1 MKSVPSSRPKQRHL
15 IYENP
20 RLYDLAFSF
29 RDIAGECDGLLSLAR
44 EHGMKKPD
52 SVVEIAC
59 GPAHH
64 LREFARRGFESIGVD
79 ISPDMLG
86 YAKSLCKDDG
96 VGVRLLR
103 ADMRRFRLPRRVDI
117 AICLFDSFTHCTSD
131 ADGIAALRATARGLR
146 RGGLLILELTHPADY
161 FDEGHTRTLGKWV
174 ERHPDVVV
182 RARYDTSGRD
192 AVDETYVAT
201 MTIDAKYRDGRPSKR
216 IISRQLHRMW
226 LRSSISNIV
235 ARGGDFEAV
244 GWYGDLST
252 RVPLSMSLDAW
263 RMVAVLRRRSGT

>member
-1 MKSVPSSRPKQRHL
+1 VPSSRPEQRHL

-29 RDIAGECDGLLSLAR
+29 RDIAGECDGVLALAR
-44 EHGMKKPD
+44 AHGIARVG

-59 GPAHH
+59 GPGHH
-64 LREFARRGFESIGVD
+64 LREFARRGLECVGVD

-86 YAKSLCKDDG
+86 YAKVLCKADG
-96 VGVRLLR
+96 VSARLLR
-103 ADMRRFRLPRRVDI
+103 ADMRRFRLTRRVDV
-117 AICLFDSFTHCTSD
+117 ALCLFDSFTHCTSD
-131 ADGIAALRATARGLR
+131 ADGVAALRAAARALR
-146 RGGLLILELTHPADY
+146 PHGLLILELTHPADY
-161 FDEGHTRTLGKWV
+161 FDEGHSRTLGRWV

-182 RARYDTSGRD
+182 RARYDTSERD

-201 MTIDAKYRDGRPSKR
+201 MTIDAAYRDGRAPKR
-216 IISRQLHRMW
+216 IVSRQLHRMW
-226 LRSSISNIV
+226 LRGSISNIV
-235 ARGGDFEAV
+235 ARNGDFDVV

-263 RMVAVLRRRSGT
+263 RMVVILKRRSG

>member
-1 MKSVPSSRPKQRHL
+1 VPSSRPEQRHL

-29 RDIAGECDGLLSLAR
+29 RDIARECDGVLDIAR
-44 EHGMKKPD
+44 EHGIARAR

-59 GPAHH
+59 GPGHH
-64 LREFARRGFESIGVD
+64 LREFARRGLDSIGVD

-96 VGVRLLR
+96 VTARLQR
-103 ADMRRFRLPRRVDI
+103 ADMRRFRLPRRVDL
-117 AICLFDSFTHCTSD
+117 ALCLFDSFTHCTSD
-131 ADGIAALRATARGLR
+131 ADGIDALRATARALR
-146 RGGLLILELTHPADY
+146 PGGLMILELTHPADY
-161 FDEGHTRTLGKWV
+161 FDEGHSRTLGKWV
-174 ERHPDVVV
+174 ERHSDVVV

-192 AVDETYVAT
+192 AVDETYTAT
-201 MTIDAKYRDGRPSKR
+201 MTIDATYRDGRAPKR
-216 IISRQLHRMW
+216 IVSRQLHRMW
-226 LRSSISNIV
+226 LRGSISNIV
-235 ARGGDFEAV
+235 ARGGDFDTV

-263 RMVAVLRRRSGT
+263 RMVVVLRRRATR